1 MPAGQRILIIGGGHN
16 GLVAAFYLAKCGYKP
31 LVLERREIV
40 GGAAVTEEFHPGFRA
55 STLAHT
61 VGPLRLDVA
70 RDMRVE
76 KFGCELIYPDPR
88 VFAPAPDGRAALLY
102 DNHRKTEASIARLST
117 KDAEKY
123 QQFADALGEACVLLM
138 PLLAMTPPSIDKPS
152 TEDLWSLFKVGRD
165 FRSLGKRRM
174 FNLLRWG
181 PMAVADFVAEFF
193 ETELLRATIAA
204 RGIFGTALGPWS
216 AGSTAVLLLRAAADP
231 HPVGCASF
239 PRGGLGALTHALA
252 ESARSAGAEIR
263 VNAEVA
269 QIRVKD
275 GRATGV
281 VLADGEEIAA
291 DAVVSGAD
299 PKRTF
304 LGLMDP
310 GQFDPTFVMR
320 IRNLRASR
328 QTASGGRSPG
338 GSTSG
343 RTLTI
348 SNGPSTRR
356 SMESFRRRRTWTSRF
371 PR

>member
-231 HPVGCASF
+231 HPVGSASF

-275 GRATGV
+275 GAATGV
-281 VLADGEEIAA
+281 VLADGQEIAA

-304 LGLMDP
+304 L
-310 GQFDPTFVMR
+310 
-320 IRNLRASR
+320 
-328 QTASGGRSPG
+328 
-338 GSTSG
+338 
-343 RTLTI
+343 
-348 SNGPSTRR
+348 
-356 SMESFRRRRTWTSRF
+356 
-371 PR
+371 